1 MFNTTI
7 GMMTFSGS
15 IVVCLYIIIYPILQR
30 YSIRVQ
36 NFILKMAV
44 FFYLVPIS
52 ELKFC
57 LWDMI
62 EWFPF
67 LSEYIVPFLERKRP
81 LIEKFNFIM
90 KFENGVIKFS
100 GDLQGLFL
108 TMICIGLV
116 SLVILIMKLRKYA
129 KLKNTVLNCSDDR
142 LDSELEEQYMRL
154 KEELQVHSDVK
165 MRGCEYYNSSLV
177 VGFFSPVI
185 IFPTEMADLNSQ
197 KYIMKHELLHVKN
210 RDLITRLLAMAV
222 VVFHWFNPL
231 AYCLFYELI
240 IVSEMICD
248 KGVLLGTLD
257 SDRRKYSELIV
268 ELATVKTDT
277 AVVSLAN
284 KFSIKR
290 RILEMKKVRKR
301 NIFVSGVLAV
311 AIGLSTSIAALALYD
326 PSQVLER
333 DGDYDANTTI
343 QFVNSKDNYYVEAE
357 SLPYDYFFTSQDGTI
372 IPLDKEGPE
381 RVICAHT
388 KTEIGGLTEHAKN
401 NSTGS
406 CTVTVYDVVRCS
418 KCNKIL
424 EKTQVQKNTYNPCPH

>member
-15 IVVCLYIIIYPILQR
+15 IVVCLYMITYLILKR
-30 YSIRVQ
+30 YFIRGQ

-44 FFYLVPIS
+44 FFYLVPVA
-52 ELKFC
+52 ELKYC
-57 LWDMI
+57 LWDI
-62 EWFPF
+62 VECFPF
-67 LSEYIVPFLERKRP
+67 LSKYIVPFLEKKRP

-90 KFENGVIKFS
+90 KFDNGVIKFS

-108 TMICIGLV
+108 IMLCIGLV
-116 SLVILIMKLRKYA
+116 SLVILIRKLRKYE
-129 KLKNTVLNCSDDR
+129 KLKGTFLNCSDD
-142 LDSELEEQYMRL
+142 LLEGELKEQYMRL
-154 KEELQVHSDVK
+154 KEELQVRSDVEI
-165 MRGCEYYNSSLV
+165 RGCKYHKSSLV
-177 VGFFSPVI
+177 VGFLSPVI

-197 KYIMKHELLHVKN
+197 HYIMKHELLHVKN

-222 VVFHWFNPL
+222 VVFHWFNPF

-257 SDRRKYSELIV
+257 SDRQKYSDLIV
-268 ELATVKTDT
+268 ELATVDTQT

-290 RILEMKKVRKR
+290 RILEMKRVRKR

-311 AIGLSTSIAALALYD
+311 AIGLATSMSALALYD
-326 PSQVLER
+326 PSQVIEK
-333 DGDYDANTTI
+333 DGNYTPNTEVE
-343 QFVNSKDNYYVEAE
+343 FVNSQDYYNAKTE
-357 SLPYDYFFTSQDGTI
+357 SLPYDCFFIGENGEI
-372 IPLDKEGPE
+372 IPISEDSPE

-388 KTEIGGLTEHAKN
+388 KTETGGLSQHEKN
-401 NSTGS
+401 TVTGG
-406 CTVTVYDVVRCS
+406 CTVTIYDVVRCS
-418 KCNKIL
+418 KCNTIL
-424 EKTQVQKNTYNPCPH
+424 KKTQVNKITYQVCPH